1 MNLWLSLGAGEV
13 EGLLS
18 PFKVGFNYSF
28 EPWEKTIYIGRLC
41 FTMEYPQAP
50 FVEIPYQP
58 VWRQFIATLG
68 EVTHKG

>member
-13 EGLLS
+13 EGVLS
-18 PFKVGFNYSF
+18 LRWSLNTNLSHEK
-28 EPWEKTIYIGRLC
+28 KTIYIGRLC

-58 VWRQFIATLG
+58 V
-68 EVTHKG
+68 